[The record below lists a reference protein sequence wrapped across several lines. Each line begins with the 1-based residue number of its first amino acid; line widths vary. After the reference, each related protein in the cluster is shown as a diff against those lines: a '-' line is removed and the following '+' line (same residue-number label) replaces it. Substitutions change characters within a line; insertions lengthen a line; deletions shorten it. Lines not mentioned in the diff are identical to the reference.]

1 MIYAIPLTPHQ
12 SCEMKNIFAMVIL
25 NIWKEL
31 VTYPSYTLLKDFWH
45 GVALQR
51 GLRKHTV
58 ARTLTLSL
66 I

>member
-1 MIYAIPLTPHQ
+1 
-12 SCEMKNIFAMVIL
+12 MKNIFPTVIL

-45 GVALQR
+45 SVTLQQ
-51 GLRKHTV
+51 GLKKHTV